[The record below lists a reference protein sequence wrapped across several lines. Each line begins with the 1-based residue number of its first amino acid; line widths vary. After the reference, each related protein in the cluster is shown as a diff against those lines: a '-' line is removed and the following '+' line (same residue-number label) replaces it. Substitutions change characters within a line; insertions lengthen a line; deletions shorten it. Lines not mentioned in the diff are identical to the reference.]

1 MEKEQIIKAL
11 ECCTNPDVDSCSKCP
26 IYPLS
31 LNMTQTECMETAMRN
46 ALALIKSQDEQ
57 VFKLENRIAECEN
70 GYSQTLALERARIKE
85 LSAENKMLRLLRA
98 DDGLAVV
105 DYAVDS
111 IRAMKFNTARK
122 MQEALKERIKGIYLD
137 EDEMCA
143 VIDEVAEKILNVKH
157 GG

>member
-11 ECCTNPDVDSCSKCP
+11 ECCITNQHENCCNLAKWHEQWNC
-26 IYPLS
+26 
-31 LNMTQTECMETAMRN
+31 MTDLMKN
-46 ALALIKSQDEQ
+46 ALALIKEQDEQSEQ

-122 MQEALKERIKGIYLD
+122 MQEALKERIVGVHLD
-137 EDEMCA
+137 EGEMCA
-143 VIDEVAEKILNVKH
+143 IIDEVAEKILNVKY